1 MKVERLKKKQ
11 YLITCEN
18 DEEEKKLEGL
28 LKGAD
33 PKILGMKNKKTYRID
48 IQDIFYIES
57 VDKKTFIYTEQDVF
71 ETSKRLYEFE
81 NELHL
86 PFLRVSKSTILNINK
101 ISSLQADLGGRL
113 MCNLDNHERISISR
127 QYAQKFK
134 AVLRGEE
141 DAG

>member
-113 MCNLDNHERISISR
+113 MCNLDKHERISISR

-141 DAG
+141 HVG

>member
-1 MKVERLKKKQ
+1 MKVERLKKKR

-141 DAG
+141 HVG